1 MYSGIFLASLAFLHS
16 SIMMRDS
23 CDTHG
28 FLGYLI
34 DFVHFMAASVTSSL
48 NCSHISERLAS
59 LAKVRAEKRLD
70 ISIV

>member
-1 MYSGIFLASLAFLHS
+1 
-16 SIMMRDS
+16 MMRDS

-34 DFVHFMAASVTSSL
+34 DFVHFMAAFVASSL
-48 NCSHISERLAS
+48 NCSHVSGMLAS

-70 ISIV
+70 ISILWRAYKA